1 MIPERLT
8 LEGLYSY
15 QERQTIDFN
24 TLTQAGLFGVFGAV
38 GSGKSSILEAITFAL
53 FGKTERLNERG
64 DSRNYNMMNLKS
76 NRTYIEF
83 DFYNFE
89 DRHFRITREY
99 KRHKNKFREVQVETP
114 VLYEHINGEWI
125 PLEHTDVESLIGL
138 SYTNFK
144 RTIIIPQGQFKEF
157 LELGSKD
164 RTQMMKEIFHL
175 QRFDLQDKVAVL
187 NKKNQSKLDTLHGKL
202 SGYEEI
208 TPEIIH
214 EQEQLLQIEQGRLQE
229 QENTLGLLND
239 KFQLLKKRKADI
251 EEWTKTKEEL
261 AQVVLQEDEMNGL
274 QKQLTTYERT
284 YQVFYQLLIDRK
296 RLTKELTQLQSEQQ
310 QQQATLTSLNQQQRD
325 LSEQFEGIK
334 ARHEKLAQQKDQ
346 AEDFLLLAK
355 IQDLHVLTLQKQRE
369 IAHANAE
376 INRAK
381 TQFQAQETALTKLSA
396 EVGALRSNKL
406 DPQTLIEV
414 SDWFTKQSRLKEV
427 CANNE
432 KTLADTKEQIIQI
445 EAERS
450 TYEADPDHK
459 IQTKE
464 TEKKALEAKRTLLA
478 VQQKLAEYAHTLHDG
493 SPCPL
498 CGSIEHSHI
507 AEHSDLSD
515 EIHAIQTQIAICDNH
530 IIQLQENKTQ
540 ANKLAERQKLFVEQA
555 QKAESDIRTI
565 EQQLQELRALFVWD
579 TFDQNDR
586 QAFERKRADDI
597 QLEKLIH
604 RREQEIS
611 EVRLAIDNKRNKLN
625 ELNNSLNKIELSQ
638 GQIEAQIT
646 NSKSHLKVLNDA
658 DYNQTTVAELQSKH
672 QELSQYIQHT
682 EAAFT
687 DISEKLNNNRTALAA
702 QESLQTATAK
712 QIESREH
719 ELQSVKLDIDSALS
733 REQFNTIE
741 EVRTILTQQLDIEGT
756 RATLEAYRVK
766 LESLRTVVSRL
777 ENNLQHVEFD
787 EAEFTALGQQIEE
800 MVSQV
805 KASTELV
812 AQIRGNLVRIRKQY
826 EEKKD
831 LLQQQEQLQKR
842 TDNLKLMGRLF
853 KAQGFVEYVSS
864 IFLRQLADHANIRF
878 RRMTRNQ
885 LSLSVNEEND
895 FEIIDYLNEGR
906 SRNVK
911 TLSGGQAFQVSLS
924 LALALA
930 ESVQSQSKAN
940 RNFFFI
946 DEGFGTQDSESVNM
960 VFETLLSLQKEN
972 RIVGIISHVEEL
984 KERIPAAIHIHKDEA
999 LGSLVSTN

>member
-1 MIPERLT
+1 
-8 LEGLYSY
+8 
-15 QERQTIDFN
+15 
-24 TLTQAGLFGVFGAV
+24 
-38 GSGKSSILEAITFAL
+38 
-53 FGKTERLNERG
+53 
-64 DSRNYNMMNLKS
+64 
-76 NRTYIEF
+76 
-83 DFYNFE
+83 
-89 DRHFRITREY
+89 
-99 KRHKNKFREVQVETP
+99 
-114 VLYEHINGEWI
+114 
-125 PLEHTDVESLIGL
+125 
-138 SYTNFK
+138 
-144 RTIIIPQGQFKEF
+144 
-157 LELGSKD
+157 
-164 RTQMMKEIFHL
+164 
-175 QRFDLQDKVAVL
+175 
-187 NKKNQSKLDTLHGKL
+187 
-202 SGYEEI
+202 
-208 TPEIIH
+208 
-214 EQEQLLQIEQGRLQE
+214 
-229 QENTLGLLND
+229 
-239 KFQLLKKRKADI
+239 
-251 EEWTKTKEEL
+251 
-261 AQVVLQEDEMNGL
+261 
-274 QKQLTTYERT
+274 
-284 YQVFYQLLIDRK
+284 
-296 RLTKELTQLQSEQQ
+296 
-310 QQQATLTSLNQQQRD
+310 
-325 LSEQFEGIK
+325 
-334 ARHEKLAQQKDQ
+334 
-346 AEDFLLLAK
+346 
-355 IQDLHVLTLQKQRE
+355 
-369 IAHANAE
+369 
-376 INRAK
+376 
-381 TQFQAQETALTKLSA
+381 
-396 EVGALRSNKL
+396 
-406 DPQTLIEV
+406 
-414 SDWFTKQSRLKEV
+414 
-427 CANNE
+427 
-432 KTLADTKEQIIQI
+432 
-445 EAERS
+445 
-450 TYEADPDHK
+450 
-459 IQTKE
+459 
-464 TEKKALEAKRTLLA
+464 
-478 VQQKLAEYAHTLHDG
+478 
-493 SPCPL
+493 
-498 CGSIEHSHI
+498 
-507 AEHSDLSD
+507 
-515 EIHAIQTQIAICDNH
+515 
-530 IIQLQENKTQ
+530 
-540 ANKLAERQKLFVEQA
+540 
-555 QKAESDIRTI
+555 
-565 EQQLQELRALFVWD
+565 
-579 TFDQNDR
+579 
-586 QAFERKRADDI
+586 
-597 QLEKLIH
+597 
-604 RREQEIS
+604 
-611 EVRLAIDNKRNKLN
+611 
-625 ELNNSLNKIELSQ
+625 LNKIELSQ

-878 RRMTRNQ
+878 RRMTR
-885 LSLSVNEEND
+885 SLSVNEEND